1 MASIFPILINIFTL
15 CVVAVFLYLTYVA
28 YSMKITIPQLVDLIL
43 QKKKIESV
51 QVNISALEKIQ
62 EMFDDRTAIGSAR
75 ARVMPRVKGS
85 FGGFTAFDRT
95 DDRYENHLRYLQGSE
110 IDFVDTIAMDK
121 ERLDILKSEG
131 VDVSNLF
138 DKRLLA

>member
-28 YSMKITIPQLVDLIL
+28 YSMKITIPQLIDLIL

-95 DDRYENHLRYLQGSE
+95 DDRYENHLLYLQGSE